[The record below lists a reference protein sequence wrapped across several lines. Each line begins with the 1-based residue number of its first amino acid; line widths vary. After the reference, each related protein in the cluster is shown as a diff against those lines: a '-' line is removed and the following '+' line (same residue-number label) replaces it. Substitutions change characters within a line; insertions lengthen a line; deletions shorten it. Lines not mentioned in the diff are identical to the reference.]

1 MAFTYIANQLR
12 VSASLVAQASTAA
25 AGAINGTAV
34 DISALEGPLL
44 VVVNAALASA
54 SDTITFT
61 VEHSTASGS
70 GFAAVDASI
79 LVNPDTGDA
88 DTFEVVTDALNSG
101 VQTLALRR
109 ELLKRYVRI
118 VATTA
123 GSGIS
128 VVFSGEIAGLLKRV

>member
-1 MAFTYIANQLR
+1 MFSYLANQL
-12 VSASLVAQASTAA
+12 SINSSLAVQISTAA

-34 DISALEGPLL
+34 DIGELEGPLL
-44 VVVNAALASA
+44 VAVDAPLASA

-70 GFAAVDASI
+70 GFGAVAAAALI
-79 LVNPDTGDA
+79 NPSTGVA
-88 DTFEVVTDALNSG
+88 ATFTQVTDAAGNGL
-101 VQTLALRR
+101 QILALNR

-123 GSGIS
+123 GSGIT
-128 VVFSGEIAGLLKRV
+128 VYIAGYILGVKKYY